1 MQKGCILQLKS
12 LDFWCKTNLEKQ
24 LQDGIHGSTPKN
36 IPNPGMYN
44 SNSIEQTPCC
54 SVYIRALHERTNNF
68 LQIKIFLEE
77 VYTDM
82 YNLVLGDMV

>member
-24 LQDGIHGSTPKN
+24 LQDGI
-36 IPNPGMYN
+36 
-44 SNSIEQTPCC
+44 EQTPCC
-54 SVYIRALHERTNNF
+54 SVYIRALHERTNTF
-68 LQIKIFLEE
+68 LQINTFLEE